1 MSALEEGLA
10 AYLKAYAAL
19 IALVGQ
25 RIYPVKFPQTTT
37 MPCVVFTRID
47 TPRELTHDMSGST
60 GTLAHPRFQFEVW
73 SETYH
78 AGKDIT
84 DILRTALNGKTG

>member
-1 MSALEEGLA
+1 
-10 AYLKAYAAL
+10 
-19 IALVGQ
+19 
-25 RIYPVKFPQTTT
+25 

-60 GTLAHPRFQFEVW
+60 GTLAQPRFQFEVW
-73 SETYH
+73 SETYE

-84 DILRTALNGKTG
+84 DIIRLALNGKTGDTGGVTIRAALVDNESAEYSPRL